1 MDQSLKKK
9 VEEVRQWLS
18 DNVTVIPEP
27 KEITLNRFDCNWKD
41 WNGSF
46 RVSFDNFTLLR
57 NFQYG
62 IDLTGYTIFSGPV
75 FVSPLGA
82 PASYSAVEMTDN
94 TSKAILEALKLTFPK
109 LKPCGKNRETGLE
122 ITYHSPITDRIS
134 SKELNKAIKLVNKRY
149 SITVPL

>member
-1 MDQSLKKK
+1 MNEIKLSLDRIKLRNKAMDQSHKKK
-9 VEEVRQWLS
+9 IEEVMQWLS

-62 IDLTGYTIFSGPV
+62 LDLTGYTVFSEPG
-75 FVSPLGA
+75 FTSPLGA
-82 PASYSAVEMTDN
+82 PATYSAVEMTDN
-94 TSKAILEALKLTFPK
+94 TSKAILEGLKLTFPK
-109 LKPCGKNRETGLE
+109 LKPCGKILGEMSGNTLC
-122 ITYHSPITDRIS
+122 
-134 SKELNKAIKLVNKRY
+134 
-149 SITVPL
+149 